1 MKTLTRTLL
10 AFALCAVF
18 LCSVAYG
25 QSSTFSRK
33 QPTATAAQLVSGNS
47 QRSSLLI
54 ENVGSVGVAISN
66 ISTVTYVTG
75 YVIAPNQKV
84 VIKGAKD
91 QLYGITAASTGD
103 LRIWECSNGACDLN
117 IERIN
122 QTGAAN
128 NASATIMG
136 ASDGTDTVN
145 GNVLFYNLST
155 AITANS
161 TTTST
166 AAGTLAITS
175 NATGLGTIFRSD
187 ATKWQLLANY
197 SDDAVSANLGTIA
210 TTSTTVDY
218 VIADFAGTLTGVDF
232 SGTDTLA
239 TSDTNYVIFTITNLG
254 QAGSGT
260 NPMLLATA
268 ASGTQVT
275 GGSAITA
282 NTKRSFTLNGTG
294 SNLIVAKGDRIKVL
308 ATVTGT
314 LANTVTFS
322 KFKLYFTRLS

>member
-1 MKTLTRTLL
+1 MRTLTRTLL
-10 AFALCAVF
+10 VFVLSAIF
-18 LCSVAYG
+18 LCSIAYG

-33 QPTATAAQLVSGNS
+33 QPTSTASQLVSGNS

-91 QLYGITAASTGD
+91 QLYGITSASTGD

-166 AAGTLAITS
+166 ASGTLAITS

-187 ATKWQLLANY
+187 GTKWQLLANY
-197 SDDAVSANLGTIA
+197 SDDDAGASLGTIA
-210 TTSTTVDY
+210 TTSTTSDY
-218 VIADFAGTLTGVDF
+218 VIVPFAGTLTGADF
-232 SGTDTLA
+232 SGVDVLA
-239 TSDTNYVIFTITNLG
+239 ASNTNYITFSITNLG

-260 NPMLLATA
+260 NPLLAATA
-268 ASGTQVT
+268 ANTTQVT
-275 GGSAITA
+275 GGTAIAA
-282 NTKRSFTLNGTG
+282 NTKWAMTINGTG
-294 SNLIVAKGDRIKVL
+294 SNLIVAKGDRLKVT

-322 KFKLYFTRLS
+322 KVRMYFTRLS